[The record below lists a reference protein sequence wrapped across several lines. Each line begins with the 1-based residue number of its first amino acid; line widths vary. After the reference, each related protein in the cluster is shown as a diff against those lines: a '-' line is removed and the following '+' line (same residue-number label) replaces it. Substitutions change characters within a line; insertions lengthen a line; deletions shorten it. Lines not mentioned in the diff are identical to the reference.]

1 MSPLRIRF
9 FHLGVEFFSQPSV
22 PLEPL
27 LFAVTGVDHG
37 ELRIEQEHPVMGWV
51 TWSDVPER
59 EAVAAVNQ
67 YRTDINGRRWHM
79 MGYYFGPHCILS
91 RCERVES
98 GQTIG
103 RHIPLADFLNWRES

>member
-1 MSPLRIRF
+1 MSVYRIRF
-9 FHLGVEFFSQPSV
+9 FHMGVEFISRPCAL
-22 PLEPL
+22 LEPL
-27 LFAVTGVDHG
+27 LMGITGIDAGGV
-37 ELRIEQEHPVMGWV
+37 RIEEEHPTMGWV
-51 TWSDVPER
+51 TWLDVPER

-79 MGYYFGPHCILS
+79 MGYYFGPHCILT

-103 RHIPLADFLNWRES
+103 RHVPLCDFLNWRES